1 MAELITRRD
10 GAVGRI
16 VFSNP
21 VRMNAM
27 TFDMWRA
34 LPEALAAF
42 DADPAVRL
50 VVLAG
55 GSVRAATVEPLLARA
70 GVREVH
76 VRGTDPRVV
85 QELVAAVR
93 HTG

>member
-1 MAELITRRD
+1 
-10 GAVGRI
+10 
-16 VFSNP
+16 
-21 VRMNAM
+21 
-27 TFDMWRA
+27 
-34 LPEALAAF
+34 
-42 DADPAVRL
+42 
-50 VVLAG
+50 
-55 GSVRAATVEPLLARA
+55 VRAATVEPLLARA